1 MGIQHLAVCSS
12 VRYTRVYKQVSNKD
26 IRIPYK
32 RTWLV
37 FWLLGLYLIVVI
49 LAGQMIVLLFEAFD
63 TK

>member
-12 VRYTRVYKQVSNKD
+12 VRYTQVYKQVSNKD
-26 IRIPYK
+26 IRISYEK
-32 RTWLV
+32 TWLV

>member
-26 IRIPYK
+26 IRIPYE

-37 FWLLGLYLIVVI
+37 FWLLGLCLIVII
-49 LAGQMIVLLFEAFD
+49 LAVQMIVLLFEAFD